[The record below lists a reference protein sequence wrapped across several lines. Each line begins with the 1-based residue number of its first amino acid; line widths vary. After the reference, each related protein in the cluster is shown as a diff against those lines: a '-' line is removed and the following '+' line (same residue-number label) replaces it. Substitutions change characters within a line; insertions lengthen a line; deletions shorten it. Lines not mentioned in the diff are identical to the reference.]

1 MFMMKLKK
9 SRKLK
14 KSKDNTLVS
23 SCNFGEKYQVAG
35 LMSFNYLNFP

>member
-1 MFMMKLKK
+1 MFMMKYKK

-14 KSKDNTLVS
+14 KSKDNTLV

-35 LMSFNYLNFP
+35 LMSFNFLYFT